1 MVKEL
6 VLVKEKVLVH
16 NFMEFVD
23 CMIIFDNVI
32 EEGNIIVVNYSLD
45 KLMID
50 DYFIGLDRLIML
62 DNFVKIDNFID
73 FNKLIMEDNFI
84 MLYNFIEVFN
94 IFKIDINFILLINIV
109 KIEYFVMAQLV
120 NFAIQNCI
128 NFFII
133 IKKYV

>member
-1 MVKEL
+1 M
-6 VLVKEKVLVH
+6 VKEKVLVH

-23 CMIIFDNVI
+23 CIIIGFDNVI

-73 FNKLIMEDNFI
+73 FKEDNFI

-94 IFKIDINFILLINIV
+94 IFKIDINFILLVNIV

-120 NFAIQNCI
+120 NFVIQYCI